1 VSAEVVERI
10 PPGVRLEMS
19 RAGVQ
24 VIADRVGARLLHIKG
39 AMTDPAL
46 LGPRFEGT
54 DVDVLVDP
62 GGIPSLHRAL
72 VAQGWQV
79 YSTFRNNSSFEHAQT
94 YFHPDWGHLDLHRRF
109 PGIGIADDRAFETL
123 WADRAGVSAAGRPC
137 AVPALTAQAVLL
149 TLNAARAGGMGDT
162 AARVWDALDEPARRA
177 CLALVERLD
186 AAVAF
191 AAAHGEL
198 ERYAHRREYLLWK
211 VASQG
216 GTRTEDWIGR
226 VRAGRTLRDR
236 IGLVLRAPLVNTER
250 LTHKLGRAPR
260 PAEIVREFLMRTGQG
275 VREVTRA
282 VGARFRGGGA
292 PGARPASPA
301 SAAHQG
307 PGHQGPARP
316 EPTDPAPARPEPADP
331 RRRKPGGA

>member
-1 VSAEVVERI
+1 MSAEIVERI
-10 PPGVRLEMS
+10 PPEVRLEMS

-24 VIADRVGARLLHIKG
+24 VIAERAGARLLHIKG
-39 AMTDPAL
+39 SMTDPAL
-46 LGPRFEGT
+46 LGPRFVGT
-54 DVDVLVDP
+54 DVDVLVEP
-62 GGIPSLHRAL
+62 AGIPALHRAL
-72 VAQGWQV
+72 LAQGWTV

-94 YFHPDWGHLDLHRRF
+94 YFHPDWGHLDVHRRF
-109 PGIGIADDRAFETL
+109 PGVGIADDRAFQVL
-123 WADRAGVSAAGRPC
+123 WADRAEARAAGLPC
-137 AVPALTAQAVLL
+137 AVPSITAQAMLL

-162 AARVWDALDEPARRA
+162 AARVWDALDDPARRD

-216 GTRTEDWIGR
+216 GTRTQDWMGR

-250 LTHKLGRAPR
+250 LTHKLGRRPR
-260 PAEIVREFLMRTGQG
+260 PAEIAREFLVRTSQG
-275 VREVTRA
+275 AREVTRA
-282 VGARFRGGGA
+282 AGNRFRRGS
-292 PGARPASPA
+292 ASTEGRA
-301 SAAHQG
+301 AHTSAA
-307 PGHQGPARP
+307 PSSPKDARRQKRG
-316 EPTDPAPARPEPADP
+316 DA
-331 RRRKPGGA
+331 